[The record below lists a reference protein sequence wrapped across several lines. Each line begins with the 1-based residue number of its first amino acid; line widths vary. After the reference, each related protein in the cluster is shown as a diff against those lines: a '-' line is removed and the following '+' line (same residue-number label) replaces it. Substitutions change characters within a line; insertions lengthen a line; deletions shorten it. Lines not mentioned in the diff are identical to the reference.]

1 MDVRRAAGNC
11 GRVGGEAAGGGTS
24 GEVPIHGSS
33 RKGIGYLFF
42 SGEDNERRLQQA
54 GSNHRRRV
62 RLGHSDGAWCVGLE
76 RVGVRGSV
84 ARYRGRGPRESG
96 GDDDGDEWFH
106 GTGLSGLNW
115 LHSLSLGKPCNALG
129 EAVLFDEL
137 RPAYPILRLGGESSV
152 AALIKVQG
160 DNLRDPVAPNVQRFA
175 VLQALEECDLLF
187 VHLEQLGISF
197 TVERRVL
204 QEEEGRAGVHDAVG
218 VRTQIVGGLA
228 NHGYATKVLPNGLD
242 RSERTV

>member
-1 MDVRRAAGNC
+1 MDVRRGAGNS
-11 GRVGGEAAGGGTS
+11 GLHVDEAAGDVTAV
-24 GEVPIHGSS
+24 EDPIDGSS
-33 RKGIGYLFF
+33 RKEIGYLFY

-84 ARYRGRGPRESG
+84 ARYRGRGQRESG

-137 RPAYPILRLGGESSV
+137 RPAYPILRLGGESCV
-152 AALIKVQG
+152 AALIKVLG
-160 DNLRDPVAPNVQRFA
+160 DYLLYPVAQYVQHLA
-175 VLQALEECDLLF
+175 VLQALED
-187 VHLEQLGISF
+187 
-197 TVERRVL
+197 
-204 QEEEGRAGVHDAVG
+204 
-218 VRTQIVGGLA
+218 
-228 NHGYATKVLPNGLD
+228 
-242 RSERTV
+242 